1 MFSRQI
7 APVSRS
13 RCAHGCGTTAN
24 VQHTL
29 EQRAHE
35 LQAQLDAAEAQ
46 ARARPTRSA
55 AEIAKEAEMARELHE
70 LRRQNGALGA
80 EAEAS
85 KDTLRGLSSQIRKL
99 RSQIAKS
106 DAQTSADE
114 YPAARARITVPITV
128 IQYLV
133 LVPRR
138 SAPRLSRDRDHLDIP
153 PASCR
158 RPTRAP
164 SAATRAGV
172 REWTTVIATMAAR
185 AESTQCAHGAPTA

>member
-35 LQAQLDAAEAQ
+35 LQAQLEAAEAE

-85 KDTLRGLSSQIRKL
+85 KDTLRGLSSQIRTL
-99 RSQIAKS
+99 HSQIAKS

-114 YPAARARITVPITV
+114 RAFLKVVAESFPAHTHARSRARPE
-128 IQYLV
+128 
-133 LVPRR
+133 PA
-138 SAPRLSRDRDHLDIP
+138 SAPRLP
-153 PASCR
+153 PPRTSACDDVAGASVDGQG
-158 RPTRAP
+158 T
-164 SAATRAGV
+164 
-172 REWTTVIATMAAR
+172 AR
-185 AESTQCAHGAPTA
+185 S